1 MVEVTASG
9 HGATPGFKV
18 DGVKVIGAQGAVI
31 ADANVALAL
40 AAEATDSP
48 LRADVDTAVNANGTK
63 INLILA
69 ALRTH
74 GIIDTA

>member
-1 MVEVTASG
+1 MTEVTASG
-9 HGATPGFKV
+9 HGATPGVKV
-18 DGVKVIGAQGAVI
+18 DGVKVLGAQGAVI
-31 ADANVALAL
+31 ADANVASAL

-48 LRADVDTAVNANGTK
+48 ARGDVDTSLDAHGTK